1 MSFDP
6 IINGALAFLSVL
18 ILMALNIPIGIS
30 MLIVGFTGFG
40 IIVGFEQAFFILGTA
55 PYEAVSKYSLSVLP
69 FFVLMGNLAN
79 RANLSRN
86 LYDAAYAIVGHYK
99 GGLAMSTVGACAGFG
114 MICGSSIATAA
125 TMSQMAAPEMR
136 RHGYSDAL
144 ISGSIASGGTLG
156 IIIPPSVILV
166 IYAYLT
172 EQSVQKL
179 FFAALIPGLIA
190 VVLYMIAIRVYLLI
204 YPNQGGYGNKMPFKE
219 RIAALWK
226 VFPIFLIFAII
237 MGGLYLGFFTATE
250 SAAVGVILVLIFIFL
265 RRQLTL
271 EMLKNS
277 VWDTIK
283 TVGALY
289 LIVVGAAVFNVLITV
304 TQLPF
309 TVVDFINDLQLT
321 QFGIILVICAIY
333 LVLGTVMDSLA
344 MLFLTIPV
352 FYPVIADAGI
362 DPIWFGIFAVIVVE
376 FGLISPPVGM
386 NLFVI
391 KGVMQRTPLQTIW
404 FGTLPFLLTDMI
416 RLALIIAFPAI
427 CLFLPGLM
435 MS

>member
-1 MSFDP
+1 MEMGP
-6 IINGALAFLSVL
+6 IINGGIAFAAVL
-18 ILMALNIPIGIS
+18 ILMVLNIPIGIA
-30 MLIVGFTGFG
+30 MLLVGFTGFAL
-40 IIVGFEQAFFILGTA
+40 ISGFDPAIFVLGTA
-55 PYEAVSKYSLSVLP
+55 PFDAVSKYTLSVLP
-69 FFVLMGNLAN
+69 LFVLMGNLAN
-79 RANLSRN
+79 SANLSRN
-86 LYDAAYAIVGHYK
+86 LYDAAYAVVGHYK

-125 TMSQMAAPEMR
+125 TMSQMAGPEMR

-190 VVLYMIAIRVYLLI
+190 VVLYMVAIRIYLLI
-204 YPNQGGYGNKMPFKE
+204 YPDQGGYGNKMPFKE
-219 RIAALWK
+219 RVAALWK

-250 SAAVGVILVLIFIFL
+250 SAAVGVILVIIFIFFRGELTIELL
-265 RRQLTL
+265 R
-271 EMLKNS
+271 NS
-277 VWDTIK
+277 IWDTVK

-309 TVVDFINDLQLT
+309 TVVDFINDLQLS
-321 QFGIILVICAIY
+321 QVGIILVICAIY

-391 KGVMQRTPLQTIW
+391 KGVMQKTPLQTIW
-404 FGTLPFLLTDMI
+404 FGTLPFLFTDMI

-427 CLFLPGLM
+427 CLFLPSLM

>member
-1 MSFDP
+1 MSSFLIGSFGILIMFVFILLRQPIWLSLLICGVVGNFILNSFSMSMFVTSTSFFDVSS
-6 IINGALAFLSVL
+6 GYGLSVIPL
-18 ILMALNIPIGIS
+18 FILMGEIA
-30 MLIVGFTGFG
+30 
-40 IIVGFEQAFFILGTA
+40 
-55 PYEAVSKYSLSVLP
+55 SKSK
-69 FFVLMGNLAN
+69 M
-79 RANLSRN
+79 SRN
-86 LYDAAYAIVGHYK
+86 LFNSARIFMSGLKGALSMSSIVASGAFGAI
-99 GGLAMSTVGACAGFG
+99 S
-114 MICGSSIATAA
+114 GSSIATAA
-125 TMSQMAAPEMR
+125 SMTRIAYPEMSR
-136 RHGYSDAL
+136 AGYEEGYSAA
-144 ISGSIASGGTLG
+144 SIAAGGTLG
-156 IIIPPSVILV
+156 ILIPPSIILV

-204 YPNQGGYGNKMPFKE
+204 YPDQGGYGTKMPLKE
-219 RIAALWK
+219 RIAAVWK

-250 SAAVGVILVLIFIFL
+250 SAAVGVILVMIFVFL

-309 TVVDFINDLQLT
+309 TVVDFINDLQLSPL
-321 QFGIILVICAIY
+321 GIILVICAIY

-404 FGTLPFLLTDMI
+404 FGTVPFLLTDMI

-427 CLFLPGLM
+427 CLYLPSLM
-435 MS
+435 MG

>member
-1 MSFDP
+1 
-6 IINGALAFLSVL
+6 
-18 ILMALNIPIGIS
+18 
-30 MLIVGFTGFG
+30 
-40 IIVGFEQAFFILGTA
+40 
-55 PYEAVSKYSLSVLP
+55 
-69 FFVLMGNLAN
+69 
-79 RANLSRN
+79 
-86 LYDAAYAIVGHYK
+86 
-99 GGLAMSTVGACAGFG
+99 
-114 MICGSSIATAA
+114 
-125 TMSQMAAPEMR
+125 MSQMAAPEMR

-190 VVLYMIAIRVYLLI
+190 VVLYMVAIRVYLLI
-204 YPNQGGYGNKMPFKE
+204 YPDQGGYGNKMPFKE
-219 RIAALWK
+219 RVAALWK

-289 LIVVGAAVFNVLITV
+289 L
-304 TQLPF
+304 
-309 TVVDFINDLQLT
+309 
-321 QFGIILVICAIY
+321 
-333 LVLGTVMDSLA
+333 
-344 MLFLTIPV
+344 
-352 FYPVIADAGI
+352 
-362 DPIWFGIFAVIVVE
+362 
-376 FGLISPPVGM
+376 
-386 NLFVI
+386 
-391 KGVMQRTPLQTIW
+391 
-404 FGTLPFLLTDMI
+404 
-416 RLALIIAFPAI
+416 
-427 CLFLPGLM
+427 
-435 MS
+435 

>member
-6 IINGALAFLSVL
+6 IVSGSLSFLVVL
-18 ILMALNIPIGIS
+18 ILMALNVPIGIS
-30 MLIVGFTGFG
+30 MLVVGFTGFAL
-40 IIVGFEQAFFILGTA
+40 ISGFEQALFVLGTA
-55 PYEAVSKYSLSVLP
+55 PFEAVSKYTLSVLP
-69 FFVLMGNLAN
+69 LFVLMGNLAN

-86 LYDAAYAIVGHYK
+86 LYDAAYAVVGHYK

-125 TMSQMAAPEMR
+125 TMSQMAGPEMK

-144 ISGSIASGGTLG
+144 ISGSVASGGTLG
-156 IIIPPSVILV
+156 IIIPPSVILI

-172 EQSVQKL
+172 EQSIQQL

-190 VVLYMIAIRVYLLI
+190 VVLYMIAIRVYLVI
-204 YPNQGGYGNKMPFKE
+204 YPDQGGHGEKMTARD
-219 RIAALWK
+219 RISALTK
-226 VFPIFLIFAII
+226 VFPIFL
-237 MGGLYLGFFTATE
+237 
-250 SAAVGVILVLIFIFL
+250 SAAVGVILVIIFIFFRGELTIELL
-265 RRQLTL
+265 R
-271 EMLKNS
+271 NS
-277 VWDTIK
+277 IWDTVK

-289 LIVVGAAVFNVLITV
+289 LIVIGASVFNFLITV

-321 QFGIILVICAIY
+321 PLGIILVICAIY

-362 DPIWFGIFAVIVVE
+362 DPVWFGIFAVIVVE

-391 KGVMQRTPLQTIW
+391 KGVMNKTPLQTIW
-404 FGTLPFLLTDMI
+404 FGTLPFLITDVI
-416 RLALIIAFPAI
+416 RLALLIAFPAL
-427 CLFLPGLM
+427 CLYLPSLM
-435 MS
+435 YP